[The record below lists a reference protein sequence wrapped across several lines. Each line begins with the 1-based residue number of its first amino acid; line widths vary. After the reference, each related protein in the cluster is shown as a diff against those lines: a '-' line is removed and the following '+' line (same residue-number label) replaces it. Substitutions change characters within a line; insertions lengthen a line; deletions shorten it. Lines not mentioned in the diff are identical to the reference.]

1 MHAKKLTLLVL
12 LLITGCSSIP
22 SVLYKLDVQQ
32 GNIITQ
38 EMVDKLKPNMT
49 KSQVRFVLG
58 TALIDDVFH
67 KDRWDYV
74 YRLVQ
79 HGNLVEEYKLTVFFE
94 DDKLVRTAGDF
105 SDSLASIS
113 PRYIGLGKYPAREEK
128 GKKLTPES
136 TVSGVE
142 QGEGSGTK
150 LTPESIVSGVEQGE
164 GNGTKLIPESVSSG
178 EAQGEESSLETTVS
192 GEQDAPTIIAIE
204 DDTVSSQYQDT
215 PDIELGMP
223 PPPPG
228 ISDGIE
234 AD

>member
-1 MHAKKLTLLVL
+1 MHAKKLTLLIL

-38 EMVDKLKPNMT
+38 EMVDKLKPDMN
-49 KSQVRFVLG
+49 KSQVRFILG

-94 DDKLVRTAGDF
+94 DDKLIRTVGDF

-113 PRYIGLGKYPAREEK
+113 PKYIGPGKYPAREEK
-128 GKKLTPES
+128 DKKLTPGS
-136 TVSGVE
+136 VVSGVE
-142 QGEGSGTK
+142 
-150 LTPESIVSGVEQGE
+150 
-164 GNGTKLIPESVSSG
+164 
-178 EAQGEESSLETTVS
+178 QGEESSLETTVS
-192 GEQDAPTIIAIE
+192 GEQDSPTIIAIE
-204 DDTVSSQYQDT
+204 DDKISSQYQDT

>member
-1 MHAKKLTLLVL
+1 MKTYVTAMHAKKLTLLIL
-12 LLITGCSSIP
+12 LLITGCSSMP
-22 SVLYKLDVQQ
+22 SVLYKIDVQQ

-38 EMVDKLKPNMT
+38 EMVDKLKPGMS
-49 KSQVRFVLG
+49 KSQVRFILG
-58 TALIDDVFH
+58 AALIDDVFH

-79 HGNLVEEYKLTVFFE
+79 HGNLVEEYKLTAFFE
-94 DDKLVRTAGDF
+94 DDKLARTAGDF

-113 PRYIGLGKYPAREEK
+113 PKYIQPGKYPAREKEK
-128 GKKLTPES
+128 D
-136 TVSGVE
+136 
-142 QGEGSGTK
+142 TK
-150 LTPESIVSGVEQGE
+150 LTPGSIISGVE
-164 GNGTKLIPESVSSG
+164 K
-178 EAQGEESSLETTVS
+178 GEESSLETTVS

>member
-1 MHAKKLTLLVL
+1 MHAKNFTLLFL

-22 SVLYKLDVQQ
+22 SVLYKIDVQQ

-38 EMVDKLKPNMT
+38 EMVDKLKPGMGR
-49 KSQVRFVLG
+49 SQVRFVLG

-74 YRLVQ
+74 YRLLQ

-105 SDSLASIS
+105 SGSLASIS
-113 PRYIGLGKYPAREEK
+113 PKYIGSGKYPVKEK
-128 GKKLTPES
+128 K
-136 TVSGVE
+136 
-142 QGEGSGTK
+142 
-150 LTPESIVSGVEQGE
+150 
-164 GNGTKLIPESVSSG
+164 GTKLIPESVVSG
-178 EAQGEESSLETTVS
+178 EAQGEESSLETSVS

-204 DDTVSSQYQDT
+204 DDTISSQYQDT
-215 PDIELGMP
+215 PDIELGAP

>member
-1 MHAKKLTLLVL
+1 MHVKKLTLLIL
-12 LLITGCSSIP
+12 LFITGCSSIP
-22 SVLYKLDVQQ
+22 SVLYKIDVQQ

-38 EMVDKLKPNMT
+38 DMVDKLKPNMT

-58 TALIDDVFH
+58 TALIGDVFH

-74 YRLVQ
+74 YRLLQ

-105 SDSLASIS
+105 SGSLASIS
-113 PRYIGLGKYPAREEK
+113 PKYIGLDEYPDRAEK
-128 GKKLTPES
+128 
-136 TVSGVE
+136 
-142 QGEGSGTK
+142 GTK
-150 LTPESIVSGVEQGE
+150 LTPESIASGVEKGE
-164 GNGTKLIPESVSSG
+164 GSSPKLIPESVVSG
-178 EAQGEESSLETTVS
+178 ETQ

-204 DDTVSSQYQDT
+204 DDTISSQYQDT
-215 PDIELGMP
+215 ADIELGMP

>member
-1 MHAKKLTLLVL
+1 MHAKKFTLLVL
-12 LLITGCSSIP
+12 LFITGCSSIP
-22 SVLYKLDVQQ
+22 SVLYKIDVQQ

-38 EMVDKLKPNMT
+38 DMVDKLKPNMT
-49 KSQVRFVLG
+49 KSQVRFILG
-58 TALIDDVFH
+58 TALIGDVFH

-74 YRLVQ
+74 YRLLQ

-105 SDSLASIS
+105 SGSLASIS
-113 PRYIGLGKYPAREEK
+113 PKYIGLDEYPDRAEK
-128 GKKLTPES
+128 
-136 TVSGVE
+136 
-142 QGEGSGTK
+142 GTK
-150 LTPESIVSGVEQGE
+150 LTPESIASGVEKGE
-164 GNGTKLIPESVSSG
+164 GSSPKLIPESVVSG
-178 EAQGEESSLETTVS
+178 ETQ

-204 DDTVSSQYQDT
+204 DDTISSQYQDT

>member
-1 MHAKKLTLLVL
+1 MHAKKLTLLIL
-12 LLITGCSSIP
+12 LLITGCSSMP
-22 SVLYKLDVQQ
+22 SVLYKIDVQQ

-38 EMVDKLKPNMT
+38 EMVDKLKPGMS
-49 KSQVRFVLG
+49 KSQVRFILG
-58 TALIDDVFH
+58 AALIDDVFH

-79 HGNLVEEYKLTVFFE
+79 HGNLVEEYKLTAFFE
-94 DDKLVRTAGDF
+94 DDKLARTAGDF

-113 PRYIGLGKYPAREEK
+113 PKYIGLGKYPAREEK
-128 GKKLTPES
+128 DKKLTS
-136 TVSGVE
+136 GSIVSGVE

-150 LTPESIVSGVEQGE
+150 L
-164 GNGTKLIPESVSSG
+164 IPESVVTG
-178 EAQGEESSLETTVS
+178 EMQGEKSSLETTIS

-204 DDTVSSQYQDT
+204 DDTISSQYQDT

>member
-12 LLITGCSSIP
+12 LFITGCSSIP
-22 SVLYKLDVQQ
+22 SVLYKLEVQQ
-32 GNIITQ
+32 GNIISQ
-38 EMVDKLKPNMT
+38 EMVDKLKPNMS
-49 KSQVRFVLG
+49 KSQVRFILG
-58 TALIDDVFH
+58 TALVDDVFH

-94 DDKLVRTAGDF
+94 DDKLIRTVGDF

-113 PRYIGLGKYPAREEK
+113 PKYIEPGKYPAREEK
-128 GKKLTPES
+128 DKKLTP
-136 TVSGVE
+136 G
-142 QGEGSGTK
+142 
-150 LTPESIVSGVEQGE
+150 SIVSGVE
-164 GNGTKLIPESVSSG
+164 
-178 EAQGEESSLETTVS
+178 QGEESSLETTVS
-192 GEQDAPTIIAIE
+192 GEQDAPIIIAIE
-204 DDTVSSQYQDT
+204 DDTISSQYQDT

>member
-1 MHAKKLTLLVL
+1 MHAKKFTLLVL
-12 LLITGCSSIP
+12 LLITGCSSVP
-22 SVLYKLDVQQ
+22 SVLYRIDVQQ
-32 GNIITQ
+32 GNVITQ
-38 EMVDKLKPNMT
+38 EMVDRLKPDMT
-49 KSQVRFVLG
+49 RSQVRFVLG

-79 HGNLVEEYKLTVFFE
+79 HGNLVDEYKLTVFFE

-113 PRYIGLGKYPAREEK
+113 PKLLEPAKYSAGEEK
-128 GKKLTPES
+128 
-136 TVSGVE
+136 
-142 QGEGSGTK
+142 GTK

-164 GNGTKLIPESVSSG
+164 EF
-178 EAQGEESSLETTVS
+178 SLKPPVS

-204 DDTVSSQYQDT
+204 DDTISSQYQDVSDT
-215 PDIELGMP
+215 ELEIP

>member
-1 MHAKKLTLLVL
+1 MHSKNFTLLFL

-22 SVLYKLDVQQ
+22 SVLYKIDVQQ

-38 EMVDKLKPNMT
+38 EMVDKLKPGMGR
-49 KSQVRFVLG
+49 SQVRFVLG

-74 YRLVQ
+74 YRLLQ

-94 DDKLVRTAGDF
+94 DDRLVRTVGDF

-113 PRYIGLGKYPAREEK
+113 PKLIEPAKYPTRKEK
-128 GKKLTPES
+128 S
-136 TVSGVE
+136 
-142 QGEGSGTK
+142 
-150 LTPESIVSGVEQGE
+150 
-164 GNGTKLIPESVSSG
+164 TKLIPESIISG
-178 EAQGEESSLETTVS
+178 EEQREESSLETTAS

-204 DDTVSSQYQDT
+204 DDTIPVQYQDA

>member
-1 MHAKKLTLLVL
+1 MHQKKLTLLIL

-22 SVLYKLDVQQ
+22 SVLYKIDVQQ

-38 EMVDKLKPNMT
+38 EMVDKLKPSMT

-67 KDRWDYV
+67 TDRWDYV

-94 DDKLVRTAGDF
+94 DDKLVRTVGDF
-105 SDSLASIS
+105 SNSLASIS
-113 PRYIGLGKYPAREEK
+113 PKLIEPGKYPAREEK
-128 GKKLTPES
+128 G
-136 TVSGVE
+136 
-142 QGEGSGTK
+142 
-150 LTPESIVSGVEQGE
+150 
-164 GNGTKLIPESVSSG
+164 TKLIPESVVSG
-178 EAQGEESSLETTVS
+178 EVQGEESSLKTTVS
-192 GEQDAPTIIAIE
+192 GEQDTPTIIAIE
-204 DDTVSSQYQDT
+204 DDTISSQYQDT

>member
-1 MHAKKLTLLVL
+1 MHAKKFTLLIL

-38 EMVDKLKPNMT
+38 EMVDKLKPDMS
-49 KSQVRFVLG
+49 KSQVRFILG

-79 HGNLVEEYKLTVFFE
+79 HGNLVEKYKLTVFFE
-94 DDKLVRTAGDF
+94 DDKLIRTVGDF

-113 PRYIGLGKYPAREEK
+113 PKYIGPGKYPAREEK
-128 GKKLTPES
+128 DKKLTPGS
-136 TVSGVE
+136 VVSGVE
-142 QGEGSGTK
+142 
-150 LTPESIVSGVEQGE
+150 
-164 GNGTKLIPESVSSG
+164 
-178 EAQGEESSLETTVS
+178 QGEESSLETIVS
-192 GEQDAPTIIAIE
+192 GEQDSPTIIAIE
-204 DDTVSSQYQDT
+204 DDKISSQYQDT

>member
-1 MHAKKLTLLVL
+1 MHEKKLTLLVL

-22 SVLYKLDVQQ
+22 SILYKIDVQQ

-38 EMVDKLKPNMT
+38 EMVDKLKPSMT

-94 DDKLVRTAGDF
+94 DDKLVRTVGDF
-105 SDSLASIS
+105 SNSLASIS
-113 PRYIGLGKYPAREEK
+113 PKLIEPGKYPVREEK
-128 GKKLTPES
+128 
-136 TVSGVE
+136 
-142 QGEGSGTK
+142 GTK
-150 LTPESIVSGVEQGE
+150 LTPGSIVSGVEQGE
-164 GNGTKLIPESVSSG
+164 GNGTKLIPESVVSG
-178 EAQGEESSLETTVS
+178 EAQGEDSALEKSVP
-192 GEQDAPTIIAIE
+192 GEQDTPTIIAIE
-204 DDTVSSQYQDT
+204 DDTISPQYQDT

>member
-1 MHAKKLTLLVL
+1 MHAKIFTLLFL

-22 SVLYKLDVQQ
+22 SVLYKIDVQQ

-38 EMVDKLKPNMT
+38 EMVDKLKPGMGR
-49 KSQVRFVLG
+49 SQVRFVLG

-74 YRLVQ
+74 YRLLQ

-105 SDSLASIS
+105 SGSLASIS
-113 PRYIGLGKYPAREEK
+113 PKYIGSGKYPAREEK
-128 GKKLTPES
+128 G
-136 TVSGVE
+136 
-142 QGEGSGTK
+142 
-150 LTPESIVSGVEQGE
+150 
-164 GNGTKLIPESVSSG
+164 TKLIPESAVSG
-178 EAQGEESSLETTVS
+178 EAQGEESSLETSVS

-204 DDTVSSQYQDT
+204 DDTISSQYQDT
-215 PDIELGMP
+215 PDIELGAP

>member
-1 MHAKKLTLLVL
+1 MKTYVTAMHAKNFTLLFL

-22 SVLYKLDVQQ
+22 SVLYKIDVQQ

-38 EMVDKLKPNMT
+38 EMVDKLKPSMT

-79 HGNLVEEYKLTVFFE
+79 QGRLVEEYKLTVFFE
-94 DDKLVRTAGDF
+94 DDRLVRTAGDF

-113 PRYIGLGKYPAREEK
+113 PKLIEPAKYPARE
-128 GKKLTPES
+128 KKD
-136 TVSGVE
+136 
-142 QGEGSGTK
+142 TK
-150 LTPESIVSGVEQGE
+150 LTPESIVSGEVQRE
-164 GNGTKLIPESVSSG
+164 N
-178 EAQGEESSLETTVS
+178 AALEKTVS
-192 GEQDAPTIIAIE
+192 GKQDAPIIMAIE
-204 DDTVSSQYQDT
+204 EDTMSSQYEDVS
-215 PDIELGMP
+215 DIKLGMP

>member
-1 MHAKKLTLLVL
+1 MHAKKITLLIL

-22 SVLYKLDVQQ
+22 AVLYKLDVQQ

-38 EMVDKLKPNMT
+38 EMVDKLKPGMS

-67 KDRWDYV
+67 TDRWDYV
-74 YRLVQ
+74 YRFVQ

-94 DDKLVRTAGDF
+94 DDKLVRTVGDF

-113 PRYIGLGKYPAREEK
+113 PKYIGPGKYPAREEK
-128 GKKLTPES
+128 G
-136 TVSGVE
+136 
-142 QGEGSGTK
+142 
-150 LTPESIVSGVEQGE
+150 
-164 GNGTKLIPESVSSG
+164 TKLIPESVVSGVEQKEGSGMKLIPEPVVSG
-178 EAQGEESSLETTVS
+178 ETQREESSLETTDS

-204 DDTVSSQYQDT
+204 DDTISSQYQDT

>member
-1 MHAKKLTLLVL
+1 MHVKKLTLLIL
-12 LLITGCSSIP
+12 LFITGCSSIP

-38 EMVDKLKPNMT
+38 EMVDKLNPGMS

-67 KDRWDYV
+67 KNRWDYV

-94 DDKLVRTAGDF
+94 GDKLVRTAGDF

-113 PRYIGLGKYPAREEK
+113 PKYIGLDKYPARAEK
-128 GKKLTPES
+128 
-136 TVSGVE
+136 
-142 QGEGSGTK
+142 GTK
-150 LTPESIVSGVEQGE
+150 LTPESIVSGVEKGE
-164 GNGTKLIPESVSSG
+164 GSSPKLIPESVVSG
-178 EAQGEESSLETTVS
+178 ETQR
-192 GEQDAPTIIAIE
+192 EQDAPTIIAIE
-204 DDTVSSQYQDT
+204 DDTISSQYQDT

>member
-1 MHAKKLTLLVL
+1 MKTYVTVMHAKKLTLLIL
-12 LLITGCSSIP
+12 LFITGCSSIP
-22 SVLYKLDVQQ
+22 SVLYKIDVQQ

-38 EMVDKLKPNMT
+38 DMVDKLKPGMS

-58 TALIDDVFH
+58 TALIGDVFH

-113 PRYIGLGKYPAREEK
+113 LKYIGLDKHPAREE
-128 GKKLTPES
+128 
-136 TVSGVE
+136 
-142 QGEGSGTK
+142 
-150 LTPESIVSGVEQGE
+150 
-164 GNGTKLIPESVSSG
+164 NGTKLIPKSIVSG
-178 EAQGEESSLETTVS
+178 TEQGEESTLEEAAP
-192 GEQDAPTIIAIE
+192 GEQGTPTIIAIE
-204 DDTVSSQYQDT
+204 DDTISSQYQDT
-215 PDIELGMP
+215 LDIELGMP

>member
-1 MHAKKLTLLVL
+1 MHAKIFTLLFL

-22 SVLYKLDVQQ
+22 SVLYKIDVQQ

-38 EMVDKLKPNMT
+38 EMVDKLKPGMGG
-49 KSQVRFVLG
+49 SQVRFVLG

-74 YRLVQ
+74 YRLLQ

-105 SDSLASIS
+105 SGSLASIS
-113 PRYIGLGKYPAREEK
+113 PKYIGSGKYPVKEK
-128 GKKLTPES
+128 K
-136 TVSGVE
+136 
-142 QGEGSGTK
+142 
-150 LTPESIVSGVEQGE
+150 
-164 GNGTKLIPESVSSG
+164 GTKLIPESVVSG
-178 EAQGEESSLETTVS
+178 EAQGEESSLETSVS
-192 GEQDAPTIIAIE
+192 REQDAPTIIAIE
-204 DDTVSSQYQDT
+204 DDTISSKYQDT
-215 PDIELGMP
+215 PDIELGAP

>member
-1 MHAKKLTLLVL
+1 MHAKIFTLLFL

-22 SVLYKLDVQQ
+22 SVLYKIDVQQ

-38 EMVDKLKPNMT
+38 EMVDKLKPGMGR
-49 KSQVRFVLG
+49 SQVRFVLG
-58 TALIDDVFH
+58 SPLIDDVFH

-74 YRLVQ
+74 YRLLQ

-105 SDSLASIS
+105 SGSLASIS
-113 PRYIGLGKYPAREEK
+113 PKYIGSGKYPAREEK
-128 GKKLTPES
+128 G
-136 TVSGVE
+136 
-142 QGEGSGTK
+142 
-150 LTPESIVSGVEQGE
+150 
-164 GNGTKLIPESVSSG
+164 TKLIPESAVSG
-178 EAQGEESSLETTVS
+178 EAQGEESSLETSVS

-204 DDTVSSQYQDT
+204 DDTISSKYQDT
-215 PDIELGMP
+215 PDIELGAP

>member
-1 MHAKKLTLLVL
+1 MHAKKLTLLIL

-22 SVLYKLDVQQ
+22 SILYKLDVQQ

-38 EMVDKLKPNMT
+38 EMVDKLKPSMT

-74 YRLVQ
+74 YRFIQ

-94 DDKLVRTAGDF
+94 DDKLVRTVGDF
-105 SDSLASIS
+105 SNSLASIS
-113 PRYIGLGKYPAREEK
+113 PKYIGPGKYPAREEK
-128 GKKLTPES
+128 DMKLTP
-136 TVSGVE
+136 G
-142 QGEGSGTK
+142 
-150 LTPESIVSGVEQGE
+150 SIVSGVEKGE
-164 GNGTKLIPESVSSG
+164 ESGTKLIPESVVSG
-178 EAQGEESSLETTVS
+178 EMQGEGSSLETTVS

>member
-1 MHAKKLTLLVL
+1 M
-12 LLITGCSSIP
+12 
-22 SVLYKLDVQQ
+22 QQ

-38 EMVDKLKPNMT
+38 DMVDKLKPNMT

-58 TALIDDVFH
+58 TALIGDVFH

-74 YRLVQ
+74 YRLLQ

-105 SDSLASIS
+105 SGSLASIS
-113 PRYIGLGKYPAREEK
+113 PKYIGLDKYPASEEK
-128 GKKLTPES
+128 GAKL
-136 TVSGVE
+136 V
-142 QGEGSGTK
+142 
-150 LTPESIVSGVEQGE
+150 PESIVSGVEQGE
-164 GNGTKLIPESVSSG
+164 GNSTKLIPESVVSG
-178 EAQGEESSLETTVS
+178 ETQ

-204 DDTVSSQYQDT
+204 DDTISSQYQDT
-215 PDIELGMP
+215 ADIELGMP

>member
-1 MHAKKLTLLVL
+1 MHAKNFTLLVL

-22 SVLYKLDVQQ
+22 SVLYKIDVQQ

-38 EMVDKLKPNMT
+38 EMVDKLKPGMS

-94 DDKLVRTAGDF
+94 EDRLVRTAGDF

-113 PRYIGLGKYPAREEK
+113 PKLIEPAKYPAKEK
-128 GKKLTPES
+128 K
-136 TVSGVE
+136 
-142 QGEGSGTK
+142 GTK
-150 LTPESIVSGVEQGE
+150 LAPGSI
-164 GNGTKLIPESVSSG
+164 ISG
-178 EAQGEESSLETTVS
+178 EEQREKPTLETTVS

-204 DDTVSSQYQDT
+204 DDTISSQYQNA
-215 PDIELGMP
+215 PGIELGTP

>member
-1 MHAKKLTLLVL
+1 MHAKKFTLLVL
-12 LLITGCSSIP
+12 LLITGCSSVP
-22 SVLYKLDVQQ
+22 SVLYRIDVQQ
-32 GNIITQ
+32 GNVITQ
-38 EMVDKLKPNMT
+38 EMVDRLKPDMT
-49 KSQVRFVLG
+49 RSQVRFVLG
-58 TALIDDVFH
+58 TALIDDIFH

-79 HGNLVEEYKLTVFFE
+79 HGNLVDEYKLTVFFE

-105 SDSLASIS
+105 SDSFASIS
-113 PRYIGLGKYPAREEK
+113 PKLLEPAKYSAGEEK
-128 GKKLTPES
+128 
-136 TVSGVE
+136 
-142 QGEGSGTK
+142 GTK

-164 GNGTKLIPESVSSG
+164 EF
-178 EAQGEESSLETTVS
+178 SLKPPVS

-204 DDTVSSQYQDT
+204 DDTISSQYQDVSDT
-215 PDIELGMP
+215 ELEIP

>member
-1 MHAKKLTLLVL
+1 MHQKKLTLLIL

-22 SVLYKLDVQQ
+22 SVLYKIDVQQ

-38 EMVDKLKPNMT
+38 EMVDKLKPSMT

-67 KDRWDYV
+67 TDRWDYV

-94 DDKLVRTAGDF
+94 DDKLVRTVGDF
-105 SDSLASIS
+105 SNSLASIS
-113 PRYIGLGKYPAREEK
+113 PKLIEPGKYPAREEK
-128 GKKLTPES
+128 G
-136 TVSGVE
+136 
-142 QGEGSGTK
+142 
-150 LTPESIVSGVEQGE
+150 
-164 GNGTKLIPESVSSG
+164 TKLIPESVVSG
-178 EAQGEESSLETTVS
+178 EVQGEESSLETTVS
-192 GEQDAPTIIAIE
+192 GEQDTPTIIAIE
-204 DDTVSSQYQDT
+204 DDTISSQYQDT

>member
-1 MHAKKLTLLVL
+1 MHAKNFTLLFL
-12 LLITGCSSIP
+12 LFITGCSSIP
-22 SVLYKLDVQQ
+22 SVLYKIDVQQ

-38 EMVDKLKPNMT
+38 EMVDKLKPGMGR
-49 KSQVRFVLG
+49 SQVRFVLG

-105 SDSLASIS
+105 SGSLASIS
-113 PRYIGLGKYPAREEK
+113 PKYIGSGKYPAREEK
-128 GKKLTPES
+128 G
-136 TVSGVE
+136 
-142 QGEGSGTK
+142 
-150 LTPESIVSGVEQGE
+150 
-164 GNGTKLIPESVSSG
+164 TKLIPESAVSG
-178 EAQGEESSLETTVS
+178 EAQGEESSLETYVS

-204 DDTVSSQYQDT
+204 DDTISSQYQDT
-215 PDIELGMP
+215 PDIELGAP